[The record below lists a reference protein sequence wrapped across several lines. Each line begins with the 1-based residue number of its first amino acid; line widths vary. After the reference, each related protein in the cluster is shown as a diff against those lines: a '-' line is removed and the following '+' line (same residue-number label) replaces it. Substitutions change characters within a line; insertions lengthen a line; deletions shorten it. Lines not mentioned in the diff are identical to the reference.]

1 MDRESAKPDTVHPF
15 SILLFS
21 CTTATRRRD
30 VGGTRCG
37 NVGAVKSF
45 PDAESTEDE

>member
-1 MDRESAKPDTVHPF
+1 MNRERPKPGTVHPF

-37 NVGAVKSF
+37 NVDVVKSF